1 MLLAVVTWTLPLYV
15 PGNCTFCALSA
26 HSNQPTV
33 MLDNSR
39 GCGVNTG
46 WVWGLLSGH
55 SVSGLKGKCDDYKEV
70 HFVDT
75 ICNCAGQ
82 K

>member
-1 MLLAVVTWTLPLYV
+1 
-15 PGNCTFCALSA
+15 
-26 HSNQPTV
+26 
-33 MLDNSR
+33 MLDNSS
-39 GCGVNTG
+39 GCGANTG

>member
-33 MLDNSR
+33 THDVSR
-39 GCGVNTG
+39 GCEVSTD

-55 SVSGLKGKCDDYKEV
+55 CVSRLKGKCDGNKEV
-70 HFVDT
+70 YLM
-75 ICNCAGQ
+75 CASS
-82 K
+82 